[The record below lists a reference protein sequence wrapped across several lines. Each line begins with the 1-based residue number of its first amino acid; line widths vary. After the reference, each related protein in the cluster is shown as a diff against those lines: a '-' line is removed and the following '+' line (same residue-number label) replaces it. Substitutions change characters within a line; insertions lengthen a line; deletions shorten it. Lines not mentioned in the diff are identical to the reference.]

1 MKILHTADWH
11 LGKLVYGVSMLEEQ
25 KFFLEETLF
34 PAIEQEQ
41 PDCLVL
47 AGDIFDRSIAPPQA
61 IRLFD
66 AFILKLHNTYRLPLL
81 AITGNHDGQDRI
93 TLAAEL
99 LREKGIYIS
108 TKISDAFTPVVF
120 SKDGTAYHF
129 YLLPYFEP
137 AQLRQTLQKEEV
149 KGFADAYRAAAEHIA
164 RGFRENAVNILV
176 SHCFVTGCTVSDSES
191 PLYVGGSGEISA
203 DAFDSFDLTLLGHLH
218 APQRAGNSAYY
229 SGSPLKYSFDEEHQK
244 KSLTVIELDGGKAEL
259 RRIPI
264 KARHDMKT
272 IRGSFS
278 ALCEQGKEKQD
289 DDYIFATLT
298 DDHPIYMPVDRLR
311 EFYPNLLG
319 LRSEFLSR
327 AGTENNCTIKRTST
341 DDEIF
346 TQFITQICS
355 SEVTENDK
363 ALFHSAMDMARGADR

>member
-11 LGKLVYGVSMLEEQ
+11 LGKLVYGVSMLEDQ
-25 KFFLEETLF
+25 RFFIEETLF
-34 PAIEQEQ
+34 PAIEREQ

-66 AFILKLHNTYRLPLL
+66 EFILKLYNTYNLPLL

-99 LREKGIYIS
+99 LRDKGIYLS
-108 TKISDAFTPVVF
+108 TKIDDAFSPVELT
-120 SKDGTAYHF
+120 KNGIAYHF

-137 AQLRQTLQKEEV
+137 AQLRAALQNEEI
-149 KGFADAYRAAAEHIA
+149 KGFADAYRAAAEQIA
-164 RGFRENAVNILV
+164 QGFQKDVVNILV

-191 PLYVGGSGEISA
+191 PIYVGGSGEISA
-203 DAFDSFDLTLLGHLH
+203 QAFGAFNLTLLGHLH
-218 APQRAGNSAYY
+218 APQQAGQNAYY

-244 KSLTVIELDGGKAEL
+244 KSLTVIELDGRKAAV
-259 RRIPI
+259 RRIPV

-272 IRGSFS
+272 ICGSFS
-278 ALCEQGKEKQD
+278 ELCRQGKEKPD
-289 DDYIFATLT
+289 DDYIFAMLT
-298 DDHPIYMPVDRLR
+298 DDYPIYMPVDRLR

-319 LRSEFLSR
+319 LKSEFLSR
-327 AGTENNCTIKRTST
+327 PGADSSCTIKRTST

-346 TQFITQICS
+346 RQFMTRICS
-355 SEVTENDK
+355 SEVTESDA
-363 ALFHSAMDMARGADR
+363 ALFHSAMDQVREADR

>member
-25 KFFLEETLF
+25 KYFLEETLF
-34 PAIEQEQ
+34 PAIEREQ

-47 AGDIFDRSIAPPQA
+47 AGDIFDRNIAPPQA

-66 AFILKLHNTYRLPLL
+66 AFILKLHSTYGLPLL

-99 LREKGIYIS
+99 LRDKGIYIS
-108 TKISDAFTPVVF
+108 TKISDAFSPVVLT
-120 SKDGTAYHF
+120 KNGAAYHF

-137 AQLRQTLQKEEV
+137 AQLRAELQNEGI
-149 KGFADAYRAAAEHIA
+149 KGFADAYRAAAGHIA
-164 RGFRENAVNILV
+164 QGFEENAVNILV

-203 DAFDSFDLTLLGHLH
+203 DAFSPFDLTLLGHLH
-218 APQRAGNSAYY
+218 APQQAGKNAYY

-244 KSLTVIELDGGKAEL
+244 KSLSVIELDCGKTAV

-278 ALCEQGKEKQD
+278 SLCEQGKKKQD
-289 DDYIFATLT
+289 TDYIFASLT

-319 LRSEFLSR
+319 LKSEFLSR
-327 AGTENNCTIKRTST
+327 TGSENNCTIKRTST

-355 SEVTENDK
+355 SEVTESDR
-363 ALFHSAMDMARGADR
+363 ALFHSAMDEVREADR